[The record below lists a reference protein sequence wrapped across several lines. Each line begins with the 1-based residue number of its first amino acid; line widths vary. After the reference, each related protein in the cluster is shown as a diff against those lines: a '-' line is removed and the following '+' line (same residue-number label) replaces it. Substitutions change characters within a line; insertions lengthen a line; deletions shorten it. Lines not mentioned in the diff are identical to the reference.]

1 MAVVLLVRHGQASFG
16 GDDYDRLSERGQRQ
30 SRIVGRRLAAI
41 GPVDRVVHGTLR
53 RQAQTADEC
62 LPELGTDP
70 ARSEDRRWNEY
81 DGADLF
87 RPLPVEGTL
96 AETGD
101 ARRAFQARLE
111 QAIERWT
118 SGRHDGDYDEPYPA
132 FHARTRAALDDLV
145 ADLGRS
151 ETVAVFTSGGV
162 IAALCS
168 QWLGSDARGWAALNR
183 VVVNSSI
190 SKLVHGRSGTNLVTV
205 NDHAHLEN
213 QPRELLTYR

>member
-16 GDDYDRLSERGQRQ
+16 GADYDRLSERGEQQARL
-30 SRIVGRRLAAI
+30 VGRRLAAI

-53 RQAQTADEC
+53 RQIQSADES
-62 LPELGTDP
+62 LPELASRP
-70 ARSEDRRWNEY
+70 VRSDDARWNEY

-87 RPLPVEGTL
+87 RPLPADEAPAA
-96 AETGD
+96 AED
-101 ARRAFQARLE
+101 PRRAFQARLE

-118 SGRHDGDYDEPYPA
+118 SGRHDGDYAEPYGS
-132 FHARTRAALDDLV
+132 FHARTRAALDELL

-162 IAALCS
+162 IAALCA
-168 QWLGSDARGWAALNR
+168 QWLGADARGWASLNR
-183 VVVNSSI
+183 VVVNTSL
-190 SKLVHGRSGTNLVTV
+190 SKFVHGRSGTNLLTV
-205 NDHAHLEN
+205 NDHAHLEG